1 MTQSRPH
8 TPTRGPESSIV
19 TLMIMNSDQHSEI
32 ARWLWER
39 NIIYTPSAPYG
50 RDWVYEFHIEN
61 SEDRVLFA
69 PSWADLVI

>member
-1 MTQSRPH
+1 
-8 TPTRGPESSIV
+8 
-19 TLMIMNSDQHSEI
+19 MIMNSDQHSEI

-69 PSWADLVI
+69 LSWADLVI